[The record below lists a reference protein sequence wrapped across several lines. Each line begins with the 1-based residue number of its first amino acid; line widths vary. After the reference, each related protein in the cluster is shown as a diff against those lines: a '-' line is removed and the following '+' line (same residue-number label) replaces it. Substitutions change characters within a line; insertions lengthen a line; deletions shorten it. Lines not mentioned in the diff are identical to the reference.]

1 MEKVNE
7 YRVLIVKHDFKSLG
21 QKLKKLTPPELALLM
36 NELSDRHNVVVLQI
50 LTDDIAV
57 RVFKFL
63 PFAKLHS
70 LLKELSKDEE
80 RLARLINR
88 VPPDDRTS
96 LLIQLPPQ
104 TVSKFMGL
112 LSPKEYEIAIN
123 LLNYPEKSVGR
134 LMTPDYVAVHPDWTV
149 QQALDYIRTH
159 GHDSETLNVIYVT
172 DEKGR
177 LIDDCR
183 IRQLLLSEP
192 SKPIAALLDKNF
204 VALKPNN
211 NQKTAIETFRK
222 VGRVALP
229 VIDKHHRLIGIVT
242 IDDVLKV
249 MEHEAT
255 KDIHKIGGLDELD
268 VDYMKTPF
276 WQLIKKRARWL
287 VFLFIGEMLTA
298 TAMGHFENEIAK
310 AVILAL
316 FVPLIISSGGN
327 SGSQAATL
335 VIRAMAVGDVSL
347 RDWWAVMRRET
358 FSGLTLGIILGAIG
372 ALRIT
377 IWAQFLHV
385 YGEHWPLVAVTVGLA
400 LIGVVLWG
408 TLVGSMLPFVLRR
421 AGADPAVSST
431 PFVATLVDV
440 TGLIIYFSMAALILH
455 GTLL

>member
-7 YRVLIVKHDFKSLG
+7 YRELIVKHDFKSLG
-21 QKLKKLTPPELALLM
+21 QKLKNLTPSELALLM
-36 NELSDRHNVVVLQI
+36 SELSDRQNVVVLQM

-57 RVFKFL
+57 NVFKFL

-80 RLARLINR
+80 HLARLINQ

-192 SKPIAALLDKNF
+192 SKPIAAFLDKKF
-204 VALKPNN
+204 VALKPSN

-229 VIDKHHRLIGIVT
+229 VIDKQQRLIGIVT

-249 MEHEAT
+249 MEREAT
-255 KDIHKIGGLDELD
+255 KDIQKIGGLDEFD

-287 VFLFIGEMLTA
+287 IFLFCPEKPG
-298 TAMGHFENEIAK
+298 
-310 AVILAL
+310 
-316 FVPLIISSGGN
+316 PLG
-327 SGSQAATL
+327 Q
-335 VIRAMAVGDVSL
+335 VR
-347 RDWWAVMRRET
+347 
-358 FSGLTLGIILGAIG
+358 
-372 ALRIT
+372 
-377 IWAQFLHV
+377 
-385 YGEHWPLVAVTVGLA
+385 
-400 LIGVVLWG
+400 VLW
-408 TLVGSMLPFVLRR
+408 LCLKNCCKSLK
-421 AGADPAVSST
+421 
-431 PFVATLVDV
+431 
-440 TGLIIYFSMAALILH
+440 
-455 GTLL
+455 